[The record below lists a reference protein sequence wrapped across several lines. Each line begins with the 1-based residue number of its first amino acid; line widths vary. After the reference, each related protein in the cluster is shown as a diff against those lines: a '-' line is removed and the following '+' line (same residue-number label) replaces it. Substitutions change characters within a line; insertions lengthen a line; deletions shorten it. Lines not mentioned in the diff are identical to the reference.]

1 MPKNIDEQKTFRRMN
16 VSAFFESQVIHDRK
30 DRPKYNER
38 YTASFKK
45 AFADLVEKRYDESPK
60 SFKMLKRKCFQWLL
74 YEEFVFYCKAFG
86 VRMDEETMAKAFKF
100 GARKFKSFLLAV
112 ERKLP
117 KSKLAAKSYAEFT
130 AFRDREN
137 EYAGYEVKNIAVCA
151 TMSAGKSTFVNALLG
166 SDVLPSRNEATTAK
180 ITSVYDKDGAEK
192 TIGFVQKD
200 SGAVVDKC
208 SDVNLI
214 KLNEWNDSNEIN
226 RIFLQG
232 DLDGI
237 RNKGMIVAVHDTPG
251 TNNSSDKSHHTTT
264 INFLKENK
272 MDAIIYVAN
281 AEHLCTTDEKTLL
294 SELFKKVVKVTA
306 IPVVFVINKA
316 DSVDTAKETLDS
328 IIMQFKDFIRD
339 MGYDDSRVFTVS
351 AKSARLLKMAIRNE
365 GVRFT
370 EAECDVF
377 PTVVRK
383 FLTRMNLGDGGD
395 IIESEPFSIAIDGE
409 LYERTELLKALCHTG
424 IHNIEKEI
432 ELIVK

>member
-45 AFADLVEKRYDESPK
+45 AFTDLVEKRYDESPK
-60 SFKMLKRKCFQWLL
+60 SFKKLKRKCFQWLL
-74 YEEFVFYCKAFG
+74 YEEFVFYCKSFG
-86 VRMDEETMAKAFKF
+86 LRMDEETMAKAFKF

-208 SDVNLI
+208 SDVNLA
-214 KLNEWNDSNEIN
+214 KLNEWNDSNEIS

-237 RNKGMIVAVHDTPG
+237 RNKNMIVAVHDTPG
-251 TNNSSDKSHHTTT
+251 TNNSGDKSHHTTT
-264 INFLKENK
+264 INLLKENK

-281 AEHLCTTDEKTLL
+281 ATQLCTTDEKVLL
-294 SELFKKVVKVTA
+294 AELFRKVIKPTG
-306 IPVVFVINKA
+306 IPVVFVLNKA
-316 DSVDTAKETLDS
+316 DDLDTEKENVSDIVKRYSSYLAEFGFVS
-328 IIMQFKDFIRD
+328 PV
-339 MGYDDSRVFTVS
+339 VFPLS
-351 AKSARLLKMAIRNE
+351 SKAARLLKMAQNGKTGNMTAKE
-365 GVRFT
+365 VRAFNLIKLQF
-370 EAECDVF
+370 EDVA
-377 PTVVRK
+377 
-383 FLTRMNLGDGGD
+383 
-395 IIESEPFSIAIDGE
+395 S
-409 LYERTELLKALCHTG
+409 TG
-424 IHNIEKEI
+424 INAVEDYIEN
-432 ELIVK
+432 LF

>member
-30 DRPKYNER
+30 DRAKYNER

-45 AFADLVEKRYDESPK
+45 AFDDLMEKRYDESPK
-60 SFKMLKRKCFQWLL
+60 SFKKLKRKCFQWLL

-112 ERKLP
+112 EKKLP

-200 SGAVVDKC
+200 SGVVVDKC
-208 SDVNLI
+208 SDVNLA

-237 RNKGMIVAVHDTPG
+237 RNKGLIVAVHDTPG
-251 TNNSSDKSHHTTT
+251 TNNSGDKSHHTTT

-281 AEHLCTTDEKTLL
+281 ATQLCTTDEKVLL
-294 SELFKKVVKVTA
+294 AELFRKVIKPTG
-306 IPVVFVINKA
+306 IPVVFVLNKA
-316 DSVDTAKETLDS
+316 DDLDTEKENVSDIVKRYSSYLAEFGFVS
-328 IIMQFKDFIRD
+328 PV
-339 MGYDDSRVFTVS
+339 VFPLS
-351 AKSARLLKMAIRNE
+351 SKAARLLKMAQNGKAGNMTAKETRAFNVIKE
-365 GVRFT
+365 QFK
-370 EAECDVF
+370 DVASTGINAVEDYIGNLF
-377 PTVVRK
+377 CVRK
-383 FLTRMNLGDGGD
+383 
-395 IIESEPFSIAIDGE
+395 I
-409 LYERTELLKALCHTG
+409 
-424 IHNIEKEI
+424 
-432 ELIVK
+432 

>member
-60 SFKMLKRKCFQWLL
+60 SFKKLKRKCFQWLL

-117 KSKLAAKSYAEFT
+117 KSKLAAKSYADFT

-208 SDVNLI
+208 SDVNLA

-237 RNKGMIVAVHDTPG
+237 RNKDMIVAVHDTPG
-251 TNNSSDKSHHTTT
+251 ANNSGDKSHHTTT

-281 AEHLCTTDEKTLL
+281 ATQLCTTDEKVLL
-294 SELFKKVVKVTA
+294 AELFRKVIKPTG
-306 IPVVFVINKA
+306 IPVVFVLNKA
-316 DSVDTAKETLDS
+316 DDLDTEKENVSDIVKRYSSYLAEFGFVS
-328 IIMQFKDFIRD
+328 PV
-339 MGYDDSRVFTVS
+339 VFPLS
-351 AKSARLLKMAIRNE
+351 SKAARLLKMAQNGKKGNMTAKEVRAFNLIKLQFKDVASTGINAVEQYVEKLLCE
-365 GVRFT
+365 GVN
-370 EAECDVF
+370 
-377 PTVVRK
+377 K
-383 FLTRMNLGDGGD
+383 
-395 IIESEPFSIAIDGE
+395 
-409 LYERTELLKALCHTG
+409 
-424 IHNIEKEI
+424 
-432 ELIVK
+432 

>member
-30 DRPKYNER
+30 DRAKYNER

-45 AFADLVEKRYDESPK
+45 AFDDLMEKRYDESPK
-60 SFKMLKRKCFQWLL
+60 SFKKLKRKCFQWLL

-208 SDVNLI
+208 SDVNLA

-237 RNKGMIVAVHDTPG
+237 RNKGLIVAVHDTPG
-251 TNNSSDKSHHTTT
+251 TNNSGDKSHHTTT

-281 AEHLCTTDEKTLL
+281 ATQLCTTDEKVLL
-294 SELFKKVVKVTA
+294 AELFRKVIKPTG
-306 IPVVFVINKA
+306 IPVVFVLNKA
-316 DSVDTAKETLDS
+316 DDLDTEKENVSDIVKRYSSYLAEFGFVS
-328 IIMQFKDFIRD
+328 PV
-339 MGYDDSRVFTVS
+339 VFPLS
-351 AKSARLLKMAIRNE
+351 SKAARLLKMAQNGKAGNMTAKETRAFNVIKE
-365 GVRFT
+365 QFK
-370 EAECDVF
+370 DVA
-377 PTVVRK
+377 
-383 FLTRMNLGDGGD
+383 
-395 IIESEPFSIAIDGE
+395 S
-409 LYERTELLKALCHTG
+409 TG
-424 IHNIEKEI
+424 INAVEDYIEN
-432 ELIVK
+432 LF